1 MGLSSSSRPPAWRR
15 YTANGR
21 TNSFKEDLAKL
32 GLLESASN
40 DVYPQLTAS
49 NLKQLRI
56 NLDSKPTANFKPTF
70 ALKIQRPLL
79 EVTDKETRRS
89 LAAYNS
95 PSVTFRSRVRLS
107 GFPTLYSVIS
117 SNDYRTPDLGE
128 RFKLAH
134 SLAVGLWS
142 FHSLDWL
149 HKSVCS
155 HDILF
160 FPSAISDLASKP
172 TVNAALVPDIS
183 SPFLLGFDSSRPE
196 QVIKMNVASRNPSS
210 LDLHRYPSSLEGI
223 DRKSYSKGFDIYS
236 LGLVMLEIRLW
247 KILQAYYNIAS
258 LLQYCKLITI
268 LQAYYNIASLLQAAL
283 HSSTVQGSSG
293 CGVAGPRVRE

>member
-95 PSVTFRSRVRLS
+95 PSGERGMVHSASARH
-107 GFPTLYSVIS
+107 
-117 SNDYRTPDLGE
+117 PDL
-128 RFKLAH
+128 H
-134 SLAVGLWS
+134 TI
-142 FHSLDWL
+142 D
-149 HKSVCS
+149 C
-155 HDILF
+155 
-160 FPSAISDLASKP
+160 
-172 TVNAALVPDIS
+172 
-183 SPFLLGFDSSRPE
+183 LGYTDDT
-196 QVIKMNVASRNPSS
+196 N
-210 LDLHRYPSSLEGI
+210 
-223 DRKSYSKGFDIYS
+223 
-236 LGLVMLEIRLW
+236 
-247 KILQAYYNIAS
+247 
-258 LLQYCKLITI
+258 
-268 LQAYYNIASLLQAAL
+268 
-283 HSSTVQGSSG
+283 
-293 CGVAGPRVRE
+293 